1 MCVYN
6 VYAQRPPIFTY
17 CYRLYLTMHLLIYI
31 YLSTKY
37 IHIYA
42 CIETYPDIGV
52 CFCGSPIIGEDLV
65 RNCQKHSNY
74 KDKISFTLHKENF

>member
-1 MCVYN
+1 MYECKNMHIYN
-6 VYAQRPPIFTY
+6 VYMHMNNIYTCSYALV
-17 CYRLYLTMHLLIYI
+17 LYIYLYTIYILIYI
-31 YLSTKY
+31 E
-37 IHIYA
+37 A
-42 CIETYPDIGV
+42 YPDIGV